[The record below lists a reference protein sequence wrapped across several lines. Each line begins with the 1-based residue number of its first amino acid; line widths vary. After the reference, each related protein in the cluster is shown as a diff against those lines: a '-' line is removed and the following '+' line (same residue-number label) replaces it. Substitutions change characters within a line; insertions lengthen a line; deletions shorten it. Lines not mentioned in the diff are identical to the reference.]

1 MQSAGSIKF
10 TDPNIPQEPSQM
22 VQSDSDEAAPMG
34 LHGQTLQRRIRRD
47 ASDNTNV
54 TSVERCSP
62 TYQLKSLSSP
72 RNENV
77 RGGSTQN
84 GLLPSGEVA
93 EGEPEASKPQT
104 NSLKNSPRKR
114 DPSGSRPIEKQT
126 RPTEKTRARQKLSP
140 ERMRIVLDCLREY
153 PILARAALEA
163 GIHRRTLENWI
174 KRSKDCDDGCDIEW
188 QEVTCRFHEHC
199 EDAIEEAHEKLVGIM
214 IERALGYDKVL
225 TYRGR
230 VVYKTDQALVGLG
243 YQGPDA
249 YLKDENG
256 NPVPETIRKLDKKA
270 IKFLLELWCPGTY
283 GTNPKIDVPQKGGVL
298 VLGGVKKK
306 SGDNSAASVRANKW
320 KAAFRRVYPH

>member
-1 MQSAGSIKF
+1 M
-10 TDPNIPQEPSQM
+10 P
-22 VQSDSDEAAPMG
+22 
-34 LHGQTLQRRIRRD
+34 L
-47 ASDNTNV
+47 
-54 TSVERCSP
+54 SP

-72 RNENV
+72 GNDNLRS
-77 RGGSTQN
+77 GSTQN
-84 GLLPSGEVA
+84 ELPPSGEVA
-93 EGEPEASKPQT
+93 EGETEASKTQT
-104 NSLKNSPRKR
+104 NSLDNSPLER
-114 DPSGSRPIEKQT
+114 DPSGGRPIEKQT
-126 RPTEKTRARQKLSP
+126 RPAKKTSARQKLSP

-174 KRSKDCDDGCDIEW
+174 KRSKNGDDGCDIEW
-188 QEVTCRFHEHC
+188 QEVTCRFHTHC
-199 EDAIEEAHEKLVGIM
+199 EDAIDEAHEKLVGIM

-270 IKFLLELWCPGTY
+270 IKFLLELWCPETY
-283 GTNPKIDVPQKGGVL
+283 GKNPKIDVPQKGGVL
-298 VLGGVKKK
+298 VLGDVKK
-306 SGDNSAASVRANKW
+306 NPENNTAASVRANKW
-320 KAAFRRVYPH
+320 KAAFRRVHPH